1 LLLAHTVQG
10 SELFVTLSCELDKE
24 DKFEERGEAKMKNHK
39 ILSRRDFLR
48 TLGASAAGISLAA
61 CATPAGPVPAAA
73 PGQPAAASEF
83 TFWFPWQSQG
93 EFLMKAFNDAELG
106 VSSKWELGEYD
117 SSTKIIAAIA
127 AGNPPPLAYLGRWQT
142 TDLAVRNALVVL
154 DDPIS
159 TAKTFKWENIWER
172 LQKDSISWG
181 KKWVIPYTTDTRA
194 LFYNKQLMRDADLDP
209 EKPPLTWDETR
220 EMAIKLT
227 KQDAA
232 GRLDQIGFTPSFG
245 NPPVYLMFLTMIWC
259 LGSDMVNEDM
269 SQITITD
276 KGEEAMTFLKQLM
289 DDQGGYEA
297 AVAFTQGLSLAEGI
311 DAFSAGKVGLAM
323 NGQWVL
329 NSYDQ
334 YAPDLEYGM
343 IPGPVFPEYDIHA
356 NYDGGGGWFFFKQGG
371 NFNEAWQFVEH
382 VMEPQ
387 TFLAYAEEF
396 EALPARS
403 DVGAEWAKKDARRE
417 VFVATANTV
426 RWIPIF
432 AGVLETLSF
441 LATMFDNVLIGG
453 NDMATELA
461 DAQAKMQALLDKHN
475 AYPVPS

>member
-1 LLLAHTVQG
+1 
-10 SELFVTLSCELDKE
+10 
-24 DKFEERGEAKMKNHK
+24 MKNEK
-39 ILSRRDFLR
+39 NLSRRDFLR
-48 TLGASAAGISLAA
+48 TIGVSAAGISLAA
-61 CATPAGPVPAAA
+61 CATPAGPAAA
-73 PGQPAAASEF
+73 GQPATASEF
-83 TFWFPWQSQG
+83 IFWFPTQPQG
-93 EFLMKAFNDAELG
+93 EYLMKAFNDGGHG
-106 VSSKWELGEYD
+106 VKAKWELGEYD

-154 DDPIS
+154 DDAIA

-181 KKWVIPYTTDTRA
+181 KKWTVPYTTDTRA
-194 LFYNKQLMRDADLDP
+194 LFYNKKLMSEAGLDP

-220 EMAIKLT
+220 EMAVKMT
-227 KQDAA
+227 KKDAA

-245 NPPVYLMFLTMIWC
+245 NPPVYLMFLTVLWC
-259 LGSDMVNEDM
+259 LDSDMVNTDM
-269 SQITITD
+269 SKITITE
-276 KGEEAMTFLKQLM
+276 KGEEAMTFLKQVM
-289 DDQGGYEA
+289 DDQGGYEG
-297 AVAFTQGLSLAEGI
+297 AVAFTKGLSLAEGI

-329 NSYDQ
+329 SSYDK

-343 IPGPVFPEYDIHA
+343 IPGPVFPKYNVHA
-356 NYDGGGGWFFFKQGG
+356 NYDGGGGWFFFKQGKQ
-371 NFNEAWQFVEH
+371 FNEAWQFVET
-382 VMEPQ
+382 VMEPK
-387 TFLAYAEEF
+387 TYLAYADEF
-396 EALPARS
+396 SALPARS
-403 DVGAEWAKKDARRE
+403 DVGAEWAKKDPRRE

-453 NDMATELA
+453 KSMADELQT
-461 DAQAKMQALLDKHN
+461 AQAKMQTLLDKHN